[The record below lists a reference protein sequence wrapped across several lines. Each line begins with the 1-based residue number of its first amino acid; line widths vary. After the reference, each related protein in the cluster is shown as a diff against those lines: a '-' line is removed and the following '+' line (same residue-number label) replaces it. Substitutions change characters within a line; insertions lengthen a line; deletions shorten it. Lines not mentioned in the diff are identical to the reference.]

1 MEKLLYF
8 DYSAFLLELVL
19 ICSIVMRKMY
29 SNKVNRFF
37 LILVTVTLFTTAM
50 DIAAVALDRNGE
62 SFVVMKYIFHSLY
75 LFLHVLVAFFYLVY
89 VLLQQ
94 DMWYRTTNKHWKIF
108 VLFAPI
114 TFIGIISVINP
125 FTGLLF
131 YFNQYDE
138 YTRGP
143 LFLSLYVVT
152 AYYSVFI
159 FYRTIHFR
167 KNTDAMRTISLTLG
181 LFLILLAAIVQ
192 LLIPQLLLDMFALA
206 IGLLFMFMMVQRPE
220 EVVDPD
226 TGLNNISSYV
236 SDIRRSYANKKPE
249 TIIIIQFTNYAAIRD
264 MLGYNDAVNFK
275 RFLSKVIL
283 DNLARDKIRAEVYYI
298 GSGCFRIRM
307 DMRSL
312 DKAEL
317 LANYINDYFRKDI
330 RYNELVINLVTV
342 VCVVR
347 MPEDISETTLLRAF
361 ENDLT
366 SSAYTGDV
374 LYAADLYQKKK
385 YDLLSSIDII
395 IDEALS
401 ENEFEVYYQPIYS
414 IRQKRFNSAEA
425 LLRLKSKKYGFV
437 PPDIFIPAAEKNGA
451 IHKIGDIVMTSVC
464 QFIGSDEFSGLGLDY
479 IEVNLSPVQCMETNL
494 AAHMIEIVKTN
505 HVKPDQLNLEITETA
520 AVEMQNAIAN
530 NINALY
536 NAGISFSLDDFGTGY
551 SNMKRIASMPFNIIK
566 LDKTI
571 TQIDNNPNLV
581 IVLENVVKMIKSLN
595 MKIVA
600 EGIETKE
607 LVERFSEMDCEY
619 IQGYYYSRP
628 LPKKELIA
636 FLNTY
641 NQTADV

>member
-19 ICSIVMRKMY
+19 ICSILMRKMY
-29 SNKVNRFF
+29 SNNINRFF
-37 LILVTVTLFTTAM
+37 LFLVTVTLMTTSM
-50 DIAAVALDRNGE
+50 DIAAVALDRNGPG
-62 SFVVMKYIFHSLY
+62 YIAAKHFFHSSY
-75 LFLHVLVAFFYLVY
+75 LFLHVVVAFLYLVY

-94 DMWYRTTNKHWKIF
+94 DMWYRTTDKHWKIF

-114 TFIGIISVINP
+114 AFIGIITVINP

-226 TGLNNISSYV
+226 TGLNNISSYA

-249 TIIIIQFTNYAAIRD
+249 TIIVIQFTNYAAIRD

-298 GSGCFRIRM
+298 GSGCFRVRM
-307 DMRSL
+307 DIRNT
-312 DKAEL
+312 DDTER
-317 LANYINDYFRKDI
+317 LANEINDYFKKDI
-330 RYNELVINLVTV
+330 RYNEITINLVTV
-342 VCVVR
+342 VCIVHV
-347 MPEDISETTLLRAF
+347 PEDISESSALRAF
-361 ENDLT
+361 ENDLG
-366 SSAYTGDV
+366 SSYYTGSV
-374 LYAADLYQKKK
+374 LYATDIYQKKK
-385 YDLLSSIDII
+385 YDILSSIDVI
-395 IDEALS
+395 IDEAIS

-414 IRQKRFNSAEA
+414 LQQKRFNSAEA
-425 LLRLKSKKYGFV
+425 LLRLKSKKYGFI
-437 PPDIFIPAAEKNGA
+437 PPDVFIPAAEKNGA
-451 IHKIGDIVMTSVC
+451 IHKIGDFVLESVC
-464 QFIGSDEFSGLGLDY
+464 DFIGSKDFAELGLDY
-479 IEVNLSPVQCMETNL
+479 IEVNLSPVQCMAKDL
-494 AAHMIEIVKTN
+494 AAHMIEIVKKN
-505 HVKPDQLNLEITETA
+505 HVDPAQINLEITETA
-520 AVEMQNAIAN
+520 PGEMQNAISK
-530 NINALY
+530 NINILY
-536 NAGISFSLDDFGTGY
+536 NAGINFSLDDFGTGY
-551 SNMKRIASMPFNIIK
+551 SNMQRIASMPFNIIK

-571 TQIDNNPNLV
+571 TQVEDNPNLI

-607 LVERFSEMDCEY
+607 LVERFSDMECEY

-628 LPKKELIA
+628 LPRSEFIDFIKTHKA
-636 FLNTY
+636 
-641 NQTADV
+641 A

>member
-19 ICSIVMRKMY
+19 ICSILMRKMY
-29 SNKVNRFF
+29 SNNINRFF
-37 LILVTVTLFTTAM
+37 LFLVTVTLMTTSM
-50 DIAAVALDRNGE
+50 DIAAVALDRNGPG
-62 SFVVMKYIFHSLY
+62 YIAAKHFFHSSY
-75 LFLHVLVAFFYLVY
+75 LFLHVVVAFLYLAY

-94 DMWYRTTNKHWKIF
+94 DMWYRTTDKHWKIF

-114 TFIGIISVINP
+114 AFIGIITIINP

-220 EVVDPD
+220 EVVDPE
-226 TGLNNISSYV
+226 TGLNNISSYA

-249 TIIIIQFTNYAAIRD
+249 TIIVIQFTNYAAIRD

-298 GSGCFRIRM
+298 GSGCFRVRM
-307 DMRSL
+307 DIRNT
-312 DKAEL
+312 DDTER
-317 LANYINDYFRKDI
+317 LANEINDYFKKDI
-330 RYNELVINLVTV
+330 RYNEITINLVTV
-342 VCVVR
+342 VCIVHV
-347 MPEDISETTLLRAF
+347 PEDISESSALRAF
-361 ENDLT
+361 ENDLG
-366 SSAYTGDV
+366 SSYYTGSV
-374 LYAADLYQKKK
+374 LYATDIYQKKK
-385 YDLLSSIDII
+385 YDILSSIDVI
-395 IDEALS
+395 IDEAIS

-414 IRQKRFNSAEA
+414 LQQKRFNSAEA
-425 LLRLKSKKYGFV
+425 LLRLKSKKYGFI
-437 PPDIFIPAAEKNGA
+437 PPDVFIPAAEKNGA
-451 IHKIGDIVMTSVC
+451 IHKIGDFVLESVC
-464 QFIGSDEFSGLGLDY
+464 DFIGSKDFAELGLDY
-479 IEVNLSPVQCMETNL
+479 IEVNLSPVQCMAKDL
-494 AAHMIEIVKTN
+494 AAHMIEIFKKN
-505 HVKPDQLNLEITETA
+505 HVDPAQINLEITETA
-520 AVEMQNAIAN
+520 PGEMQNAISK
-530 NINALY
+530 NINILY
-536 NAGISFSLDDFGTGY
+536 NAGINFSLDDFGTGY
-551 SNMKRIASMPFNIIK
+551 SNMQRIASMPFNIIK

-571 TQIDNNPNLV
+571 TQVEDNPNLI

-607 LVERFSEMDCEY
+607 LVERFSDMECEY

-628 LPKKELIA
+628 LPRSEFIDFIKTHKA
-636 FLNTY
+636 
-641 NQTADV
+641 A

>member
-19 ICSIVMRKMY
+19 ICSILMRKMY
-29 SNKVNRFF
+29 SNNINRFF
-37 LILVTVTLFTTAM
+37 LFLVTVTLMTTSM
-50 DIAAVALDRNGE
+50 DIAAVALDRNGPG
-62 SFVVMKYIFHSLY
+62 YIAAKHFFHSSY
-75 LFLHVLVAFFYLVY
+75 LFLHVVVAFLYLVY

-94 DMWYRTTNKHWKIF
+94 DMWYRTTDKHWKIF

-114 TFIGIISVINP
+114 AFIGIITVINP

-249 TIIIIQFTNYAAIRD
+249 TIIVIQFTNYAAIRD
-264 MLGYNDAVNFK
+264 MLGYNDAVDFK

-283 DNLARDKIRAEVYYI
+283 DNLARDKIRAEVYYT
-298 GSGCFRIRM
+298 GSGCFRVRM
-307 DMRSL
+307 DIRNT
-312 DKAEL
+312 DDTER
-317 LANYINDYFRKDI
+317 LANEINDYFKKDI
-330 RYNELVINLVTV
+330 RYNEITINLVTV
-342 VCVVR
+342 VCIVHV
-347 MPEDISETTLLRAF
+347 PEDISESSALRAF
-361 ENDLT
+361 ENDLG
-366 SSAYTGDV
+366 SSYYTGSV
-374 LYAADLYQKKK
+374 LYATDIYQKKK
-385 YDLLSSIDII
+385 YDILSSIDVI
-395 IDEALS
+395 IDEAIS

-414 IRQKRFNSAEA
+414 LQQKRFNSAEA
-425 LLRLKSKKYGFV
+425 LLRLKSKKYGFI
-437 PPDIFIPAAEKNGA
+437 PPDVFIPAAEKNGA
-451 IHKIGDIVMTSVC
+451 IHKIGDFVLESVC
-464 QFIGSDEFSGLGLDY
+464 DFIGSKDFAELGLDY
-479 IEVNLSPVQCMETNL
+479 IEVNLSPVQCMAKDL
-494 AAHMIEIVKTN
+494 AAHMIEIFKKN
-505 HVKPDQLNLEITETA
+505 HVDPAQINLEITETA
-520 AVEMQNAIAN
+520 PGEMQNAISK
-530 NINALY
+530 NINILY
-536 NAGISFSLDDFGTGY
+536 NAGINFSLDDFGTGY
-551 SNMKRIASMPFNIIK
+551 SNMQRIASMPFNIIK

-571 TQIDNNPNLV
+571 TQVEDNPNLI

-607 LVERFSEMDCEY
+607 LVERFSDMECEY

-628 LPKKELIA
+628 LPRSEFIDFIKTHKA
-636 FLNTY
+636 
-641 NQTADV
+641 A